1 MMFSWHL
8 TLLLYLILILQ
19 LDHFF
24 WGGRSIFRVCQ
35 DNLARL
41 VEILSETDNVSPLPM
56 LQHYLELS
64 LLAIVEDNIIP
75 TREPRERSTINTA
88 ALIFQPYYSV
98 RGLDRSSHPYNK
110 SFVIVP
116 IHSGL

>member
-1 MMFSWHL
+1 MTYSWHL
-8 TLLLYLILILQ
+8 TLLPYLNLILQ
-19 LDHFF
+19 LDQFF
-24 WGGRSIFRVCQ
+24 WGGRSIFRVRQ

-41 VEILSETDNVSPLPM
+41 VKILSDTDNVSPLPM

-75 TREPRERSTINTA
+75 TRGPRDRSAVDTA
-88 ALIFQPYYSV
+88 AFIFQPYYSV
-98 RGLDRSSHPYNK
+98 RGLDSSSHPYNK